1 MGGGGSGGLMGMLS
15 GKGGSTEMS
24 GAMKGFL
31 DTLDKVEA
39 ELKSTTGPWFFD
51 NADHPTMIDFVYVSH
66 VERMLA
72 SAAFWKGLDLRSG
85 DERKRFPCL
94 NAWLE
99 AFEKREYYLAFK
111 SDYYTHGGFYIVF
124 ILYAFKLCFVRPW
137 TWSYIV
143 ASALALGMLRL
154 LHPLTLFDPRLI
166 SDFAS

>member
-1 MGGGGSGGLMGMLS
+1 
-15 GKGGSTEMS
+15 
-24 GAMKGFL
+24 
-31 DTLDKVEA
+31 
-39 ELKSTTGPWFFD
+39 
-51 NADHPTMIDFVYVSH
+51 MIDFVYVSH

-85 DERKRFPCL
+85 DEKKRFPCL

-124 ILYAFKLCFVRPW
+124 ILYCIFKTSYVWPW
-137 TWSYIV
+137 TWGYIV
-143 ASALALGMLRL
+143 PSALALPMLRSF
-154 LHPLTLFDPRLI
+154 HPLTPVDPRPN